1 MLIALAFVSA
11 TKIKKE
17 KYRLVGNREY
27 IYNSAGL
34 REQKVSY
41 DGNNNLEKKVLY
53 FYDDY
58 GNKIRTEKYLAD
70 DSLITVYQYEFN
82 KKNQK
87 VSSVKTDLVRN
98 KKSSKRYL
106 YNDLGQN
113 STTEYIA
120 NGKILKKV
128 NYTYNEFGHQ
138 TEYLVYN
145 SKDELSMAYST
156 ENKYDEAGNLV
167 GKFKRDKD
175 DEIVKTNIYKYNK
188 NAQISES
195 LTTYHNGKRPN
206 SKRTYTYDSLGRK
219 TGFEKF
225 ISTDHKE

>member
-1 MLIALAFVSA
+1 
-11 TKIKKE
+11 
-17 KYRLVGNREY
+17 
-27 IYNSAGL
+27 
-34 REQKVSY
+34 
-41 DGNNNLEKKVLY
+41 
-53 FYDDY
+53 
-58 GNKIRTEKYLAD
+58 LAD

-138 TEYLVYN
+138 TEYLMYN

-156 ENKYDEAGNLV
+156 ENKYDEEGNLV

-195 LTTYHNGKRPN
+195 LTIYHNGKRPN

-219 TGFEKF
+219 IGFEKF
-225 ISTDHKE
+225 VSTDHNE